1 MTVAQ
6 TGNAVR
12 SAAPSTAAVL
22 GNFAGFQIGWF
33 ACVLSAARDWPWAGT
48 LIAAVIVG
56 VHACRAARPQEEAKL
71 LAIALVTGLV
81 CDSLLFSAGWID
93 FRSGVVV
100 PGMAPHW
107 ILAMWAL
114 FATTLNVSLAWLKQR
129 LPTGAVLG
137 AIAGPLAYW
146 GGARLGAVTLADPVP
161 ALAALSLVWALVTP
175 LLSCAARRYDG
186 IGERRENV

>member
-1 MTVAQ
+1 MTVAH

-12 SAAPSTAAVL
+12 PAAPSTAAVL
-22 GNFAGFQIGWF
+22 VNFAGFQIGWF

-48 LIAAVIVG
+48 LAAAAIVG
-56 VHACRAARPQEEAKL
+56 VHACRAARPREEVKL
-71 LAIALVTGLV
+71 VAIALLTGAV
-81 CDSLLFSAGWID
+81 CDSLLSAGWLD

-129 LPTGAVLG
+129 LLTGALLG

-161 ALAALSLVWALVTP
+161 ALAALSVGWALVTP
-175 LLSCAARRYDG
+175 LLAFAARRYDG
-186 IGERRENV
+186 ISNGG